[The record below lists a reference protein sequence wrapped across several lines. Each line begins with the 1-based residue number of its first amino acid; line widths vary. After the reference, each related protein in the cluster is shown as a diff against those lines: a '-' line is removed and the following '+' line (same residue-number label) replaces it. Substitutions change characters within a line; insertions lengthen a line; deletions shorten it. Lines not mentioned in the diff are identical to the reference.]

1 MEQDRKKAVIWAL
14 IFLGAANILAWSF
27 IYELS
32 RGPLLEVNFFDVGQG
47 DAAFI
52 ETPLGHQILIDGGPD
67 DSVLEKLGR
76 EMPFWDRTIDL
87 IVLTHPEHDHISGL
101 LEAMDRYEVERV
113 MWTGVLRDTAEYQEW
128 LRLLEGEE
136 AEVTTAEPGQK
147 IVSSDAVFTV
157 LFPSENLW
165 GEEVGNTNNSSIIM
179 KLDFGETS
187 FLFTGDAYQ
196 SVERKL
202 IVGGADVASDVL
214 KVGHH
219 GSKTSTAEDFL
230 AVSSP
235 QTAVISVGEGNSYG
249 HPDPEV
255 LELLNKYDINVL
267 RTDQQ
272 GDIKMLSDGSS
283 IAIQTEKQ

>member
-1 MEQDRKKAVIWAL
+1 
-14 IFLGAANILAWSF
+14 LG
-27 IYELS
+27 
-32 RGPLLEVNFFDVGQG
+32 
-47 DAAFI
+47 
-52 ETPLGHQILIDGGPD
+52 
-67 DSVLEKLGR
+67 K
-76 EMPFWDRTIDL
+76 EMAFWDRTIDL

-101 LEAMDRYEVERV
+101 LGVLDRYEVERV

-128 LRLLEGEE
+128 LALLEGEG
-136 AEVTTAEPGQK
+136 AEVTAAEAGQK
-147 IVSSDAVFTV
+147 IISADAMFTV
-157 LFPSENLW
+157 LSPAENLW
-165 GEEVGNTNNSSIIM
+165 GEEVNNTNNSSVIM
-179 KLDFGETS
+179 RLDFGETS

-202 IVGGADVASDVL
+202 VAADKDVASDVL

-255 LELLNKYDINVL
+255 LELLDKYDINVL
-267 RTDQQ
+267 RTDRQ
-272 GDIKMLSDGSS
+272 GDIKMFSDGRN
-283 IAIQTEKQ
+283 ITVRTEK